1 MKLSRGEA
9 PLRNRK
15 NNLVS
20 RVTKSGD
27 VIIVLAAT
35 GYGSDKHGTPK
46 GVQNVGGGWGYKH
59 PTPSGVQNVG
69 PYAATIEQDF
79 LDVR

>member
-1 MKLSRGEA
+1 MAL
-9 PLRNRK
+9 L
-15 NNLVS
+15 
-20 RVTKSGD
+20 T
-27 VIIVLAAT
+27 
-35 GYGSDKHGTPK
+35 K

-59 PTPSGVQNVG
+59 PTPSGVQDVG